1 MQIDGLVGWV
11 AGQYLAPAESTW
23 TEPEVAA
30 DAAVSE
36 APSKVAD
43 WFEAGSYVLAD
54 TDDGS
59 GLNIRA
65 DGAPDA
71 ERIGIVPEN
80 DVVQVMDGPY
90 NDPIGNPWYLITDG
104 DVTGFVSGWYLSRA
118 DQPGEDLATHRDPL
132 EGDDPRRGHRHR
144 STTRS
149 NPGSSP
155 KRSVQSLLVRALG
168 CGGRL
173 QFPQRRHSLPM
184 PIRRSWPPTGDVE
197 YAGWCDCGLGY
208 YVKIDHGNGFKT
220 MRHMAEL
227 PWVSAGEAVAKG
239 DVIGPVGST
248 GHRPVPTSTSSWSE
262 WGRSRSIGLPSVV
275 LS

>member
-1 MQIDGLVGWV
+1 MAGSDRWSHGLGCRSVPG
-11 AGQYLAPAESTW
+11 PAESTW
-23 TEPEVAA
+23 TEPEVDA
-30 DAAVSE
+30 DAAISE

-118 DQPGEDLATHRDPL
+118 DQPGEDRPHRHPF
-132 EGDDPRRGHRHR
+132 EGDHPRSGHGHVRIPAPVLGLH
-144 STTRS
+144 TT
-149 NPGSSP
+149 
-155 KRSVQSLLVRALG
+155 VRL
-168 CGGRL
+168 
-173 QFPQRRHSLPM
+173 
-184 PIRRSWPPTGDVE
+184 
-197 YAGWCDCGLGY
+197 
-208 YVKIDHGNGFKT
+208 
-220 MRHMAEL
+220 
-227 PWVSAGEAVAKG
+227 
-239 DVIGPVGST
+239 
-248 GHRPVPTSTSSWSE
+248 
-262 WGRSRSIGLPSVV
+262 
-275 LS
+275 